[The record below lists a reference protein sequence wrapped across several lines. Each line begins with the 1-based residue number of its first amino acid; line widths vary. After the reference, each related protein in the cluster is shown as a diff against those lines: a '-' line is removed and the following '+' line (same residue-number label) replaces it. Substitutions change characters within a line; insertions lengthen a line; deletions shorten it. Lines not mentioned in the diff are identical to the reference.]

1 MSKHTIQEN
10 WIENYS
16 IYDDVIN
23 NRDIDPYSDSKFR
36 PIKNLTSNRKG
47 RFFEQLTEDYVTEF
61 GWKVSKPENT
71 EHDTI
76 INGKKVEIKGSFR
89 WVVDGKLTNFCW
101 QQIRPSHDFEYI
113 VFLAVDPRKCE
124 FYCGTKQ
131 EVTDFVTIQDS
142 NGNYPYNQHG
152 GMTMNSG
159 TYRIDGMPKDF
170 PFFKSLDQLAI

>member
-1 MSKHTIQEN
+1 MKHIIKED
-10 WIENYS
+10 WIENYP

-23 NRDIDPYSDSKFR
+23 NRDIDPYADSKFK
-36 PIKNLTSNRKG
+36 PIKNMTSNRKG
-47 RFFEQLTEDYVTEF
+47 RFFEQLTEVYATNQC
-61 GWKVSKPENT
+61 WKVSKPENT

>member
-1 MSKHTIQEN
+1 MRHAIQED

-61 GWKVSKPENT
+61 GWKVSKPKNT

-89 WVVDGKLTNFCW
+89 WVVDGKLTHYCW
-101 QQIRPSHDFEYI
+101 QQIRPSHDYDYM

-152 GMTMNSG
+152 GMTKNSG